1 MTEPLRVSSPIPR
14 PRAVLWDLD
23 GTLVDSEPFH
33 RQAILRTLDALGVAL
48 DGLDESSFV
57 GRGERDFWQFARE
70 RFGLEEDP
78 DALVGRKDRHY
89 AELVRGALR
98 TMPGAIDCLTRLD
111 ARAVP
116 MAVASGSSPRA
127 IAAAV
132 SETGLGR
139 FFQAL
144 VSSLDPEV
152 PRSKPHPDVFL
163 TAARRLG
170 VEPSRCLVVED
181 AAWGVRAAKAAGM
194 RVIAIPNAWTRAHD
208 LTGADWLLTSLDEL
222 RFDDRP

>member
-1 MTEPLRVSSPIPR
+1 MSSSRRTPLPIP
-14 PRAVLWDLD
+14 PPDAVLWDLD

-33 RQAILRTLDALGVAL
+33 RRAILRTFEALGVAL

-70 RFGLEEDP
+70 QFALAEDP
-78 DALVGRKDRHY
+78 DALVKQKDGHY
-89 AELVRGALR
+89 AELVRNELR
-98 TMPGAIDCLTRLD
+98 TMPGAVDCLTRLE

-127 IAAAV
+127 IAAAITA
-132 SETGLGR
+132 TGLGR
-139 FFQAL
+139 YFRAL

-170 VEPSRCLVVED
+170 VEPGRCLVVED
-181 AAWGVRAAKAAGM
+181 AEWGVRAAKAAGM
-194 RVIAIPNAWTRAHD
+194 RVVAIPNAWTRSHD
-208 LTGADWLLTSLDEL
+208 LTEADWILTSLHEL
-222 RFDDRP
+222 QFDLWT